1 MIQSHSIQKSLPS
14 QVRGFTL
21 IELMVTIALLAI
33 LTTLAAPS
41 FAKLIA
47 STRLSS
53 ATNELYTS
61 LVQAKSDAIRLG
73 SRVTVCPSS
82 NGSSCITSGTPTW
95 TTGWITFSDTTR
107 AATPSV
113 DAGEKILQIG
123 QALDASI
130 SIRGSLGY
138 ASFASDGSAKLIN
151 GGLYTAKIRVCSPSA
166 SLNDNE
172 RARDI
177 SILRSG
183 RVEITKPTTG
193 VSAACPVPSST

>member
-1 MIQSHSIQKSLPS
+1 MTQSHSIQKSRPS

-21 IELMVTIALLAI
+21 IELMVTISLLAI
-33 LTTLAAPS
+33 LTTLVAPS

-82 NGSSCITSGTPTW
+82 NGSSCITAGTPTW

-107 AATPSV
+107 VAAPSV
-113 DAGEKILQIG
+113 DTGEKILQIG
-123 QALDASI
+123 QAIDSSLL
-130 SIRGSLGY
+130 IRGSLGY
-138 ASFASDGSAKLIN
+138 ASFASDGTAKLIN
-151 GGLYTAKIRVCSPSA
+151 GGLYTAKIRVCSTS
-166 SLNDNE
+166 SNLTNNE

-177 SILRSG
+177 SILRTG
-183 RVEITKPTTG
+183 RVEIVKPTG
-193 VSAACPVPSST
+193 VSAACPVPT